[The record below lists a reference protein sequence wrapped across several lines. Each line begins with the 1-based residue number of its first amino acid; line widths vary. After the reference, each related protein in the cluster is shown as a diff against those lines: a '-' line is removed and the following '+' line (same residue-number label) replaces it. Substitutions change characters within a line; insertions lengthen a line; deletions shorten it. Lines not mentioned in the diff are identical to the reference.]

1 MAKAR
6 LLEGNLQAAT
16 PVLRRLPSSEQSD
29 TKIKITGN
37 PN

>member
-1 MAKAR
+1 M
-6 LLEGNLQAAT
+6 LLEENFQAAT
-16 PVLRRLPSSEQSD
+16 PVLGRLPSSEQSD